1 LAESGQSVRGDN
13 DVTSI
18 TLARAERRTSGLSAR
33 SRSDSDRTYRRAIR
47 HSRHV
52 RWLRVGLVGA
62 IALVLLGVVADD
74 YLPVGGLRLPGEIGK
89 LVIQGRIITMQ
100 NPHLTGFTTDQRP
113 FEFNADSFQQD
124 ITKPD
129 LVNMQRIRAKL
140 EMADKSVVHLS
151 ANGGIYNNK
160 TDMLT
165 LHDNIR
171 LVSSTGYEAR
181 LSEATVDMN
190 KGTVVSNTPVWVK
203 MLDGDLN
210 AKALEILD
218 KGDVLRF
225 TEVTMVLQSGKQDAK
240 AAKQ

>member
-1 LAESGQSVRGDN
+1 M
-13 DVTSI
+13 TSI
-18 TLARAERRTSGLSAR
+18 SLARVERRTSNLSAR
-33 SRSDSDRTYRRAIR
+33 SRGDSDRTYRRALR

-52 RWLRVGLVGA
+52 RWLRAVLIGA
-62 IALVLLGVVADD
+62 IALVLAGVVVDD
-74 YLPVGGLRLPGEIGK
+74 YLPIGGLRLPGEIGK
-89 LVIQGRIITMQ
+89 LVIQGTTIIMQ
-100 NPHLTGFTTDQRP
+100 NPHLTGFTSDQRP

-129 LVNMQRIRAKL
+129 LVNMQHIRAKL
-140 EMADKSVVHLS
+140 EMADKSMVHLS
-151 ANGGIYNNK
+151 ALGGIYNTK

-181 LSEATVDMN
+181 LSEATIDMN

-210 AKALEILD
+210 AKALEIRD
-218 KGDVLRF
+218 KGDVLYF
-225 TEVTMVLQSGKQDAK
+225 TDVTMVLQSGKPDAK
-240 AAKQ
+240 AAQP